1 MNAKVHA
8 GKMVKLY
15 NIAIVGFV
23 GGLKVSCPYQ
33 SFVLVAYVWL
43 GRFPIS
49 TWARCIASHQYGINT
64 DKQRK
69 IGRQSGKME
78 RQHGKIDESLG
89 KIGGKPRKTEKHRG
103 KTEKHCGKME
113 KHRGKIEKQ
122 LGKT

>member
-23 GGLKVSCPYQ
+23 GGFKGSCPHQ
-33 SFVLVAYVWL
+33 SSVFVAYVWL

-49 TWARCIASHQYGINT
+49 AWARCIASHQYGINT

-78 RQHGKIDESLG
+78 RQHGNIDESPG
-89 KIGGKPRKTEKHRG
+89 KIGGKHGKTEKHRG
-103 KTEKHCGKME
+103 KK
-113 KHRGKIEKQ
+113 EKQ
-122 LGKT
+122 SVKIGK